1 MLAFPAPTMSHSDW
15 GFPVFVFSHAI
26 SLATGGLQG
35 AKGSG
40 SCAAILAKFAY
51 LIPGGSTAKTAFV
64 KVVDG
69 KGPAMALAWGRTDAV
84 LIWPGLPDTWY
95 PMTRI
100 TELTTIS
107 AVRAPKI
114 TA

>member
-1 MLAFPAPTMSHSDW
+1 MLAVPAPTMSHWLW
-15 GFPVFVFSHAI
+15 GFPGFEFSHAI
-26 SLATGGLQG
+26 SLAAGGLHR
-35 AKGSG
+35 ANGSG
-40 SCAAILAKFAY
+40 SCAATLAKFAY
-51 LIPGGSTAKTAFV
+51 LIPGGSTAKPAFV

-69 KGPAMALAWGRTDAV
+69 KGPAMALVWGRTDAV
-84 LIWPGLPDTWY
+84 AIWPGLPDTWY

-107 AVRAPKI
+107 AVKAPKI